1 MITFALAK
9 GRLAQG
15 AMEIFEKA
23 GADCSVLADEKSR
36 KLVRVSPDGQYR
48 YILVKPVDVPVY
60 VSGGVADVGVVGRD
74 TLAEAG
80 LPLFEMVDLKFGACR
95 MCVCGF
101 PQDKQR
107 LASGASL
114 RVATKYP
121 RIAREWFARRGI
133 HIEVIPL
140 QGSVELGPLVGLSDV
155 IVDIVESGGTLRANG
170 LEVLE
175 EIFHSSARLVVNRA
189 SLKVKAGLREF
200 VEAVGGVIG

>member
-9 GRLAQG
+9 GRLTQG
-15 AMEIFEKA
+15 AIGIFEKA
-23 GADCSVLADEKSR
+23 GADCSPLLDETSR
-36 KLVRVSPDGQYR
+36 KLVRTSPDGRFR

-60 VSGGVADVGVVGRD
+60 VSSGVADAGVVGRD

-80 LPLFEMVDLKFGACR
+80 LPLYEMVDLGFGACR

-107 LASGASL
+107 LQGGGSL

-189 SLKVKAGLREF
+189 SLKVQQGLREF
-200 VEAVGGVIG
+200 VERVAGAR